1 MQARVET
8 TASDTLSQDSRRP
21 TILTIEM
28 FKTPFAR
35 QSLCGRAGPT
45 NAIWQYRRGVEIRRL
60 LVGQQ
65 HGNLAV

>member
-8 TASDTLSQDSRRP
+8 TASDTLSQDSRR
-21 TILTIEM
+21 LTIEM

-60 LVGQQ
+60 LVGQL
-65 HGNLAV
+65 HGNLAA